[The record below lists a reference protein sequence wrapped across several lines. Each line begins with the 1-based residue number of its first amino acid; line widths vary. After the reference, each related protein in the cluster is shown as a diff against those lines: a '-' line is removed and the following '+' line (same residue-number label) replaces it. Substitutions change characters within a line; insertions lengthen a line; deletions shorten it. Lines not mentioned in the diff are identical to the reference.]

1 MQDCDVIFVGEL
13 NRRTKQNHKIVDLRL
28 FDALENLPKM
38 HSPCILVH
46 VAMLDCVF
54 IHSLGDFSGELWA
67 KIGHS
72 TRI

>member
-28 FDALENLPKM
+28 FDALQNLPKM

-46 VAMLDCVF
+46 M
-54 IHSLGDFSGELWA
+54 
-67 KIGHS
+67 
-72 TRI
+72 R